1 MDENYL
7 MSGGLTM
14 QSYNFITAL
23 YGKSILVYGMGSI
36 ARILLP
42 YLYTMQDIHL
52 LGIALTH
59 TGQEEQYQTTGLK
72 IRSIQQW
79 RKEYPEATILI
90 ATSDTYHGEIM
101 EICRKEGFKD
111 IIPITPDLKDS
122 ITCTFFEQYLE
133 KKHVNLS
140 GHYIQLGNAKYVN
153 PLKKRLRNSANIFA
167 QLSDIVFPHLFSDW
181 TLLDEG
187 PYDPD
192 GILEL
197 SEGSVVLDCGAN
209 FGTFSAYA
217 ASKGCLCYA
226 FEPTPEL
233 QPILREYADIYLGKI
248 VPVESALSNQN
259 EMAMLH
265 LSSYSCG
272 ANSLLDRVNS
282 QNGIMVSAMTIDSFV
297 EQNRLDKVDFIKA
310 DIEGAERMML
320 DGAKNTLTKFAPKL
334 SLCTYHLPDDKEV
347 LTQKIRKYNP
357 NYHIV
362 YKWEKLFAWVD

>member
-1 MDENYL
+1 MPNYD
-7 MSGGLTM
+7 S
-14 QSYNFITAL
+14 ITSL
-23 YGKSILVYGMGSI
+23 YGKDILVYGMGSI

-42 YLYTMQDIHL
+42 YLYIMREQIHL

-59 TGQEEQYQTTGLK
+59 VEQEEQYQTTELK

-79 RKEYPEATILI
+79 GKKCPEATVLI
-90 ATSDTYHGEIM
+90 ATSDTYHEEIA
-101 EICRKEGFKD
+101 EICRKEGFRD

-122 ITCTFFEQYLE
+122 ITCIFFEQYL
-133 KKHVNLS
+133 KKKNVDLS
-140 GHYIQLGNAKYVN
+140 GPYIQLRNAKYIN
-153 PLKKRLRNSANIFA
+153 PLKIRLHNSANIFA

-197 SEGSVVLDCGAN
+197 SAGSVVLDCGAN

-217 ASKGCLCYA
+217 ASKGCQCYA

-233 QPILREYADIYLGKI
+233 QPILQEYTGIYPGKI
-248 VPVESALSNQN
+248 MPVESALSNQN
-259 EMAMLH
+259 GTAMLH

-272 ANSLLDRVNS
+272 ANSLLDRVQS
-282 QNGIMVSAMTIDSFV
+282 QKRITVPTMTVDSFI
-297 EQNRLDKVDFIKA
+297 EQNQLDTVDFIKA

-320 DGAKNTLTKFAPKL
+320 DGAKNTLAKFAPKL

-347 LTQKIRKYNP
+347 LAQKIKQYNP
-357 NYHIV
+357 KYQIV
-362 YKWEKLFAWVD
+362 YKWEKLYAWVD